1 MKRKKNSIARHEN
14 GNKSAYGFLAPY
26 LILFSI
32 FIIIP
37 IIIAI
42 GLSFTSFN
50 TIQAPTFKGFLNY
63 VNLITQDEIFMQY
76 VLPNTIKYALIVG
89 PGGYI
94 LAFLIAWALSQLTSV
109 PRTILAIIFYSPSM
123 TGAVAMAVV
132 WKIIFSGDQMGLINN
147 WLMNLGVIDE
157 PIIWLTSAQFLLPIM
172 IIVALWSSMG
182 VGFLAMLAG
191 ILNAD
196 EELYEAAAIDGVKNR
211 FPERC
216 DRRAAL
222 RCEPDPGLCRA
233 AYCKPYRGLR
243 FYPLRDGLCGGS
255 FRSTFADCHGIL
267 KSIW

>member
-1 MKRKKNSIARHEN
+1 MAGKSTKRKKNSIARHEN

-50 TIQAPTFKGFLNY
+50 TIQAPTFKAFLNY

-147 WLMNLGVIDE
+147 WLMNPQMLFGAVMAIVNAFQNGVIGVQLSGAN
-157 PIIWLTSAQFLLPIM
+157 PTPGYAGQL
-172 IIVALWSSMG
+172 IVNHIEDYGFIRYEMG
-182 VGFLAMLAG
+182 
-191 ILNAD
+191 
-196 EELYEAAAIDGVKNR
+196 YAAAV
-211 FPERC
+211 
-216 DRRAAL
+216 
-222 RCEPDPGLCRA
+222 
-233 AYCKPYRGLR
+233 
-243 FYPLRDGLCGGS
+243 S
-255 FRSTFADCHGIL
+255 VIL
-267 KSIW
+267 LLIVMVFSKVFGRLFSEN